1 MNTFGG
7 NQIKPMIF
15 CFDALNP
22 KCHTPGTHEFKELI
36 TGTTTTA
43 YVASG
48 KTLAIDSTLG
58 SPHLRF
64 VPGATT
70 RNVYIPFTVATNPT
84 QNGVRVPTGTL
95 GTWSVWI
102 YFQDQ
107 GNIDHPFFG
116 WETGN
121 GWDGANGFVF
131 GTGWGT
137 DGVRPGVAG
146 QSYGSVGG
154 MANTTWI
161 NFTMTFDGNATNGLK
176 VYKNGVLQYQGT
188 PSNKLITGVNNNPLM
203 IGATNTRGGNFG
215 GYMDLIQMWDVP
227 LTADEVVGLY
237 NQNKGR
243 F

>member
-22 KCHTPGTHEFKELI
+22 KCHTPGTHEFRELI
-36 TGTTTTA
+36 TGTPTVA
-43 YVASG
+43 VVASG

-70 RNVYIPFTVATNPT
+70 RTVYIPFPVATNKASDT
-84 QNGVRVPTGTL
+84 GVRVPTGTL
-95 GTWSVWI
+95 GTWSVWA

-116 WETGN
+116 WETGSN
-121 GWDGANGFVF
+121 WDGLNGFVL
-131 GTGWGT
+131 GTGYGT
-137 DGVRPGVAG
+137 DGPRPGVGG
-146 QSYGSVGG
+146 QQYGYGG
-154 MANTTWI
+154 MEYNKWI
-161 NFTMTFDGNATNGLK
+161 NWTMTYDANASNGLK
-176 VYKNGVLQYQGT
+176 IYKNGQLNYQAT
-188 PSNKLITGVNNNPLM
+188 PSVKMITGNNNNPLH
-203 IGATNTRGGNFG
+203 IGATNNRGGNWG
-215 GYMDLIQMWDVP
+215 GYLDLLQMWDVP
-227 LTADEVVGLY
+227 LTANEVYWLY
-237 NQNKGR
+237 QQHKGR